1 MSMLN
6 KKQQQNKGEIME
18 IKNLPQVKQSN
29 VNSLLEKKVEQ
40 TQDVKTAI
48 DLLATKTA
56 LEQSENL
63 EKVVVE
69 KGEELKNDAEAKRV
83 EAETKRINEEAKKVV
98 AEKQKQVELYD
109 KEIVKKRKEVE
120 QLKAE
125 SDKAQAF
132 FDSNAE
138 ILKYIGVKNKKSLR
152 VMQGLMV
159 PATIIFIAVQLL
171 MFPLTLCGVVLE
183 TLVNIVG
190 GICGAIKNNAL
201 KLVISIGV
209 VLLITAVVGLAYYY
223 AGTIL

>member
-1 MSMLN
+1 
-6 KKQQQNKGEIME
+6 ME

-69 KGEELKNDAEAKRV
+69 KSEELKNDAEAKRV

>member
-1 MSMLN
+1 
-6 KKQQQNKGEIME
+6 ME

-109 KEIVKKRKEVE
+109 KEIAKKRKEVE

>member
-1 MSMLN
+1 
-6 KKQQQNKGEIME
+6 ME

-29 VNSLLEKKVEQ
+29 VNSLLDKKVEQ
-40 TQDVKTAI
+40 AQDVKTAI

-109 KEIVKKRKEVE
+109 KEIVKKQKEVE
-120 QLKAE
+120 ELKAE